1 MTRTTALAAGL
12 LLVTSLLPA
21 QAAEGWRYSVS
32 GDVAYDDNVTRGL
45 YDADV
50 KGDTLLSVEGDAVRS
65 VLLGDRSGALFRAAA
80 RYTNYTTF
88 SDLSNIALSGRA
100 AWRYQPG
107 RSFSSPIFEVAGA
120 LAWLKHADS
129 TLRDG
134 TIATLE
140 ASVGSHL
147 TDRVRGGAGFG
158 WDTRSGGDP
167 GRPGEVAI
175 YDLDNTRLW
184 VSADWRFGLRNT
196 LYARFT
202 QVSGDQVFNS
212 ITVNNINP
220 EPGNWATDP
229 AFASELGRPTDS
241 YRVDASTQIYE
252 IGVNLPLSGPH
263 TLDFTYYGYTS
274 KAEEGPYE
282 GNKYTGSIYRATYL
296 YRFR

>member
-1 MTRTTALAAGL
+1 MTRTTALAAAL
-12 LLVTSLLPA
+12 LLAASLLPA

-32 GDVAYDDNVTRGL
+32 GDAAYDDNVTRGL
-45 YDADV
+45 YDADI
-50 KGDTLLSVEGDAVRS
+50 KGDTLLSVEGAAVRS
-65 VLLGDRSGALFRAAA
+65 LLLGERSGALFRAAA

-88 SDLSNIALSGRA
+88 SDLSNVALSGRA

-107 RSFSSPIFEVAGA
+107 GGFSAPIFEVAGA

-129 TLRDG
+129 VLRDG
-134 TIATLE
+134 TLATLE

-147 TDRVRGGAGFG
+147 TDRIRGGAGFG

-167 GRPGEVAI
+167 GIPGQVAI

-184 VSADWRFGLRNT
+184 VSADWRFGL
-196 LYARFT
+196 FT

-212 ITVNNINP
+212 VTVS
-220 EPGNWATDP
+220 GLSGAWATDP
-229 AFASELGRPTDS
+229 ALEKELGATVNS

-252 IGVNLPLSGPH
+252 IGVNLPLSGRH
-263 TLDFTYYGYTS
+263 ALDFTYYGYTS

-296 YRFR
+296 YRFQ

>member
-12 LLVTSLLPA
+12 LLAASLLPA

-32 GDVAYDDNVTRGL
+32 GDAAYDDNVTRGL

-65 VLLGDRSGALFRAAA
+65 FLLGERSGALLRAAV

-120 LAWLKHADS
+120 LAWLQHADS
-129 TLRDG
+129 KLRDG

-147 TDRVRGGAGFG
+147 TDRIRGGAGFG

-167 GRPGEVAI
+167 GIPGQVAI

-212 ITVNNINP
+212 VVDSGFSNA
-220 EPGNWATDP
+220 WATDP
-229 AFASELGRPTDS
+229 ALEKELGGTVNS

-263 TLDFTYYGYTS
+263 ALDFTYYGYNS
-274 KAEEGPYE
+274 KVEEGKLQ
-282 GNKYTGSIYRATYL
+282 GTKYSGSIYRATYL
-296 YRFR
+296 YRFQ

>member
-1 MTRTTALAAGL
+1 MTRTTALAAAL
-12 LLVTSLLPA
+12 LLAAPLLPA
-21 QAAEGWRYSVS
+21 QAAEGWRFSAS
-32 GDVAYDDNVTRGL
+32 GDAAYDDNVTRGL
-45 YDADV
+45 YDADI
-50 KGDTLLSVEGDAVRS
+50 KGDTLLSVEGAATRS
-65 VLLGDRSGALFRAAA
+65 LLLSERSGALFRGAA

-120 LAWLKHADS
+120 LAWLQFADS

-134 TIATLE
+134 TLGTLE
-140 ASVGSHL
+140 ASVASHL
-147 TDRVRGGAGFG
+147 TDRVRGSAGFG
-158 WDTRSGGDP
+158 WDTRNGGDP

-175 YDLDNTRLW
+175 YDLSNTRLW

-212 ITVNNINP
+212 VTVS
-220 EPGNWATDP
+220 GLSGAWATDP
-229 AFASELGRPTDS
+229 ALEKELGGTVNS
-241 YRVDASTQIYE
+241 YRVDASTQVYE

-263 TLDFTYYGYTS
+263 TLDFSYYGYTS
-274 KAEEGPYE
+274 KAEEGPQS
-282 GNKYTGSIYRATYL
+282 GNSYSGAVVRATYL
-296 YRFR
+296 YRFQ

>member
-12 LLVTSLLPA
+12 LLAASLLPA

-32 GDVAYDDNVTRGL
+32 GDAAYDDNVTRGL

-50 KGDTLLSVEGDAVRS
+50 KGDTLLSVEGAAVRS
-65 VLLGDRSGALFRAAA
+65 LLLGDRSGALFRAAA

-88 SDLSNIALSGRA
+88 GDLSNIALSGRA

-120 LAWLKHADS
+120 LAWLQHADS

-134 TIATLE
+134 TIGTLE

-147 TDRVRGGAGFG
+147 TDRIRGGAGFG

-167 GRPGEVAI
+167 GIPGQVAI

-212 ITVNNINP
+212 VVDSGFSNA
-220 EPGNWATDP
+220 WATDP
-229 AFASELGRPTDS
+229 ALEKELGGTVNS

-263 TLDFTYYGYTS
+263 TLDFTYYGYNS
-274 KAEEGPYE
+274 KVEEGKLQ
-282 GNKYTGSIYRATYL
+282 GTKYTGSIYRATYL
-296 YRFR
+296 YRFQ